1 MNLWIVVPAAG
12 VGKRF
17 GSAVPKQY
25 LTLAGKLVIEHT
37 LERLLALEP
46 QACLVAISCEDRRW
60 STLGVSGLPGIRTVT
75 GGAERADSVRLAL
88 AALQSQAGDDDW
100 VLVHDVARPCVRVAD
115 IETLQARLA
124 GSSVGGIL
132 AAPVS
137 DTLKIGDVES
147 GIESTADRSRFWAA
161 MTPQM
166 FRYGLLRR
174 ALEYCRD
181 TQVNPTDEAM
191 AVELLGYRPALVEGR
206 RDNIKITRPED
217 MAMAATILAGQR
229 AERRD
234 DSVGNGGEETRA

>member
-37 LERLLALEP
+37 LERLLALQP
-46 QACLVAISCEDRRW
+46 QALLVAISNEDRRW
-60 STLGVSGLPGIRTVT
+60 PMLGVSGLPGIRTVT
-75 GGAERADSVRLAL
+75 GGAERADTVRLAL
-88 AALQSQAGDDDW
+88 AALQSQAVEDDW

-115 IETLQARLA
+115 IQALQARLA

-137 DTLKIGDVES
+137 DTLKIDDGES
-147 GIESTADRSRFWAA
+147 GIEATADRNRFWAA

-174 ALEYCRD
+174 ALEHCREA
-181 TQVNPTDEAM
+181 QVNPTDEAM

-229 AERRD
+229 AEGRD
-234 DSVGNGGEETRA
+234 DSDARGGEETQA